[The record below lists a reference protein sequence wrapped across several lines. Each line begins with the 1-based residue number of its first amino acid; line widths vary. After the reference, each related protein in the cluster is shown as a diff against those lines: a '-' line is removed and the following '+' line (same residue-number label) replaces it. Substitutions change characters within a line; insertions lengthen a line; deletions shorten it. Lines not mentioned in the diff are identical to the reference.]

1 MASGKL
7 TPLGDP
13 ALNAPKWFAAMEVIS
28 LAAGNGLRAG
38 EARRQVAAAEE
49 ELDDGDGGGVER
61 TVGRAV
67 AFLMGREKV
76 RPAVMD
82 ELPERRGAGAA
93 GLMDGRHKECAYEH
107 LW

>member
-1 MASGKL
+1 
-7 TPLGDP
+7 
-13 ALNAPKWFAAMEVIS
+13 MEVIS

-61 TVGRAV
+61 TEGRAV

-93 GLMDGRHKECAYEH
+93 GLMDGRHKECVSEH

>member
-1 MASGKL
+1 VSVFQIVGSPGQSPEIIRL
-7 TPLGDP
+7 
-13 ALNAPKWFAAMEVIS
+13 
-28 LAAGNGLRAG
+28 
-38 EARRQVAAAEE
+38 RQVAAAEE

-61 TVGRAV
+61 TEGRAV
-67 AFLMGREKV
+67 AFFMGREKV

-93 GLMDGRHKECAYEH
+93 GLMDGRHKECVSEH

>member
-13 ALNAPKWFAAMEVIS
+13 APNAPKWFA
-28 LAAGNGLRAG
+28 
-38 EARRQVAAAEE
+38 
-49 ELDDGDGGGVER
+49 DGDGGGVER
-61 TVGRAV
+61 TEGRAV

-93 GLMDGRHKECAYEH
+93 GLMDGRHKECVSEH

>member
-13 ALNAPKWFAAMEVIS
+13 APNAPKWFAAMEVIS

-61 TVGRAV
+61 TEGRAV

-93 GLMDGRHKECAYEH
+93 GLMDGRHKECVSEH